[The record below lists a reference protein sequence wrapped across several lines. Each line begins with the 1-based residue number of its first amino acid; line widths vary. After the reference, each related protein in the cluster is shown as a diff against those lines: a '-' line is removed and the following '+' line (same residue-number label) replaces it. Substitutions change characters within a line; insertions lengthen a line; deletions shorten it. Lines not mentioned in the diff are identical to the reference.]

1 MIWCNSKTDSIVWM
15 REEWAC
21 FMEETGFLVELSP
34 NIFGYSGIFAVTEDY
49 NMLERQEDKER

>member
-1 MIWCNSKTDSIVWM
+1 M